1 MDKKATEILYRISVA
16 FLSIEICTKLDIIRA
31 LFACARLFL
40 FGSEETN
47 RQMSG
52 EYDQNQPEKKKPL
65 PKLFQPL

>member
-1 MDKKATEILYRISVA
+1 MPKDSQTDNKN
-16 FLSIEICTKLDIIRA
+16 
-31 LFACARLFL
+31 ARKEKV